1 MSDCCMVN
9 ISSLVQ
15 ANVNYVYYKVNLS
28 QYLQD
33 NVDSDYYM
41 VNSVAVLPG
50 STEGPCPPP
59 PSWPASNCMGAHLY
73 LFNGTNKLFC
83 HDLCNFL
90 SKYTIEPDS
99 CVPLFMVCH
108 FQSIIQYTTR
118 KSLLEMTSGP
128 ENSIMI
134 HRRRT
139 LHRFKLREYAPL
151 VNLFIFNFSAVQ
163 TSKTSFQFAEECTIK
178 RPRFHFF
185 SQQFQLLKHRFKLR
199 QHAPFSNL
207 VLKCS
212 SSVPT
217 SENIESIAL
226 VCTSQRP

>member
-1 MSDCCMVN
+1 
-9 ISSLVQ
+9 
-15 ANVNYVYYKVNLS
+15 
-28 QYLQD
+28 
-33 NVDSDYYM
+33 
-41 VNSVAVLPG
+41 
-50 STEGPCPPP
+50 
-59 PSWPASNCMGAHLY
+59 
-73 LFNGTNKLFC
+73 
-83 HDLCNFL
+83 
-90 SKYTIEPDS
+90 
-99 CVPLFMVCH
+99 
-108 FQSIIQYTTR
+108 
-118 KSLLEMTSGP
+118 MTSGP

-163 TSKTSFQFAEECTIK
+163 TSKTSFQIAEECTIK

-207 VLKCS
+207 FLKCS

-226 VCTSQRP
+226 LCTSYRPYFQTFLCSSNFERIVLNTARKHQLVSLFSKVSQQFQFPKHRCL